1 MKPITKKGN
10 LKTSAPCEA
19 NSPDESAA
27 EKDAITALLNQG
39 IPHRTAMAMALKDDK
54 GKKQPQ

>member
-19 NSPDESAA
+19 NSKDESAA

-39 IPHRTAMAMALKDDK
+39 IPSRTAKAMALENVK
-54 GKKQPQ
+54 GKKQPK

>member
-1 MKPITKKGN
+1 MKPISKKGD

-39 IPHRTAMAMALKDDK
+39 IPPRTAQAMVAAK
-54 GKKQPQ
+54 GKKQPK